1 MESIKQVFAR
11 CKDEQRAV
19 LITYMTAG
27 YPTIKETPSI
37 MLAMQAGGADIIE
50 LGIPFTDPLTDGT
63 TIQSSNAVALQ
74 NGVRIPTM
82 LSMVSEARSLGLTT
96 PVVFM
101 GYYNPVRAY
110 GEEKMIRDCRDAG
123 VNGFIIVDLPP
134 EEALRFRELCTRD
147 GLSYIPLV
155 APATPDSRMKMLCEI
170 TDSFIYVASRMG
182 VTGATESL
190 DQGLDGLLTRVH
202 KYTEN
207 RIPAVVG
214 FGINTREHFIN
225 VANIAEGVVIGS
237 KIITVVR
244 DAEPGTG
251 AEKVKEYCMYVSGRK
266 EARNIEVPASTAT
279 ATATATPTSS
289 PSSAGILTP
298 SSGHSSAG
306 ETHEP
311 TQTNTLET
319 STADNY
325 MRFGQFGGQYVPEAL
340 MECLLELEAGF
351 ESAKADPAFWAEIR
365 SYAAYTNR
373 PSSLHLASRL
383 TAHAGG
389 ARIWLKREDL
399 NHTGSHK
406 INNALG
412 QIILARRLGKTAIIA
427 ETGAGQHGVAT
438 ATLCALFGMKCTIFM
453 GAEDVRRQALNVFRI
468 RLLGATVIPVA
479 GAHEGEKGT
488 LRDAVN
494 AAFRTWVTDLKT
506 THFVVGSVF
515 GPYPYP
521 TIVRTLQSVI
531 GEETRAQFME
541 EMNGKLPDALVACVG
556 GGSNASGMFYP
567 FSKDEGV
574 AFVGVEAGGDGVE
587 TGRHAATLGRGSVGV
602 LHGVRTYVLQDDD
615 GQITSTHSI
624 SAGLDYPGVGPEL
637 SSWKDSG
644 RARFI
649 AATDEDALDAFRLL
663 SQTEGIIPALES
675 AHAVAGAVRVA
686 QELGPEKDI
695 VICLSG
701 RGDKDVQTVA
711 AMAGEV

>member
-1 MESIKQVFAR
+1 MEAIKQVFAR
-11 CKDEQRAV
+11 CKDEQRAA

-27 YPTIKETPSI
+27 FPTVKETPSI

-63 TIQSSNAVALQ
+63 TIQNANAVALQ
-74 NGVRIPTM
+74 NGVRIPNM
-82 LSMVSEARSLGLTT
+82 LSMVREARSLGLTT
-96 PVVFM
+96 PVMFM

-110 GEEKMIRDCRDAG
+110 GEEKIIRDCRDAG

-134 EEALRFRELCTRD
+134 EEALRFRELCRRD

-170 TDSFIYVASRMG
+170 ADSFIYVASRMG
-182 VTGATESL
+182 VTGATKSL
-190 DQGLDGLLTRVH
+190 DQGLDGLLARVH

-225 VANIAEGVVIGS
+225 VAKIAQGVVIGS
-237 KIITVVR
+237 KIITVAR
-244 DAEPGTG
+244 DAEPGTA
-251 AEKVKEYCMYVSGRK
+251 AEKVKDYCMYVSGRK

-279 ATATATPTSS
+279 PTSV
-289 PSSAGILTP
+289 PST
-298 SSGHSSAG
+298 G
-306 ETHEP
+306 ETHIP
-311 TQTNTLET
+311 TQADTPET
-319 STADNY
+319 STTDDY

-340 MECLLELEAGF
+340 MECLTELETGF
-351 ESAKADPAFWAEIR
+351 ENAKADPAFWAEIR
-365 SYAAYTNR
+365 SYAAYANR

-468 RLLGATVIPVA
+468 RLLGATVIPVP

-506 THFVVGSVF
+506 THFVIGSAF

-531 GEETRAQFME
+531 GEETRSQFME
-541 EMNGKLPDALVACVG
+541 EMDGKLPDALVACVG
-556 GGSNASGMFYP
+556 GGSNAAGMFYP
-567 FSKDEGV
+567 FLKDEGV
-574 AFVGVEAGGDGVE
+574 AFVGVEAGGDGVDA
-587 TGRHAATLGRGSVGV
+587 GRHAATLGRGSVGV

-615 GQITSTHSI
+615 GQITSTHSV

-637 SSWKDSG
+637 SAWKDSG

-649 AATDEDALDAFRLL
+649 AATDEDALDAFQLL

-675 AHAVAGAVRVA
+675 SHAVAGAVRIA
-686 QELGPEKDI
+686 KELGPDKDI

-711 AMAGEV
+711 AMLPSLMPEGV

>member
-1 MESIKQVFAR
+1 MEAIKQVFAR
-11 CKDEQRAV
+11 CKDEQRAA

-27 YPTIKETPSI
+27 FPTVEETPSI

-63 TIQSSNAVALQ
+63 TIQNSNAVALQ
-74 NGVRIPTM
+74 YGVRIPTM
-82 LSMVSEARSLGLTT
+82 LSMVREARSLGLTT
-96 PVVFM
+96 PVMFM
-101 GYYNPVRAY
+101 GYYNPLRAY
-110 GEEKMIRDCRDAG
+110 GEEKIIRDCRDAG

-134 EEALRFRELCTRD
+134 EEALRFRELCRRD

-170 TDSFIYVASRMG
+170 ADSFIYVASRMG
-182 VTGATESL
+182 VTGATKSL
-190 DQGLDGLLTRVH
+190 DQGLDGLLARVH

-225 VANIAEGVVIGS
+225 VAKIAQGVVIGS
-237 KIITVVR
+237 KIITVAR
-244 DAEPGTG
+244 DAEPGTA
-251 AEKVKEYCMYVSGRK
+251 AEKVKDYCMYVSGRK
-266 EARNIEVPASTAT
+266 EARKLEVPASTAT
-279 ATATATPTSS
+279 PTSV
-289 PSSAGILTP
+289 P
-298 SSGHSSAG
+298 SAG
-306 ETHEP
+306 ETHIP
-311 TQTNTLET
+311 AQTDTPET
-319 STADNY
+319 STTDDY

-340 MECLLELEAGF
+340 MECLTELETGF
-351 ESAKADPAFWAEIR
+351 ENAKADPAFWAEIR
-365 SYAAYTNR
+365 SYAAYANR

-468 RLLGATVIPVA
+468 RLLGATVIPVP

-506 THFVVGSVF
+506 THFVIGSAF

-531 GEETRAQFME
+531 GEETRSQFME
-541 EMNGKLPDALVACVG
+541 EMDGKLPDALVACVG
-556 GGSNASGMFYP
+556 GGSNAAGMFYP
-567 FSKDEGV
+567 FLKDEGV
-574 AFVGVEAGGDGVE
+574 AFVGVEAGGDGIDA
-587 TGRHAATLGRGSVGV
+587 GRHAATLGRGSVGV

-615 GQITSTHSI
+615 GQITSTHSV

-637 SSWKDSG
+637 SAWKDSG

-649 AATDEDALDAFRLL
+649 AATDEDALDAFQLL

-675 AHAVAGAVRVA
+675 SHAVAGAVRIA
-686 QELGPEKDI
+686 KELGPNKDI

-711 AMAGEV
+711 AMLPSLMPEGV

>member
-1 MESIKQVFAR
+1 
-11 CKDEQRAV
+11 
-19 LITYMTAG
+19 
-27 YPTIKETPSI
+27 
-37 MLAMQAGGADIIE
+37 
-50 LGIPFTDPLTDGT
+50 
-63 TIQSSNAVALQ
+63 
-74 NGVRIPTM
+74 
-82 LSMVSEARSLGLTT
+82 
-96 PVVFM
+96 
-101 GYYNPVRAY
+101 
-110 GEEKMIRDCRDAG
+110 
-123 VNGFIIVDLPP
+123 
-134 EEALRFRELCTRD
+134 
-147 GLSYIPLV
+147 
-155 APATPDSRMKMLCEI
+155 MKMLCEI
-170 TDSFIYVASRMG
+170 ADSFIYVASRMG
-182 VTGATESL
+182 VTGATKSL
-190 DQGLDGLLTRVH
+190 DQGLDDLLARVH

-237 KIITVVR
+237 KIITIMR
-244 DAEPGTG
+244 DAEPGTA
-251 AEKVKEYCMYVSGRK
+251 AEKAKDYCMYVSGRK
-266 EARNIEVPASTAT
+266 EARNIGNPET
-279 ATATATPTSS
+279 TATATPAFV
-289 PSSAGILTP
+289 PNSAG
-298 SSGHSSAG
+298 GMQV
-306 ETHEP
+306 P
-311 TQTNTLET
+311 TQTDTLET
-319 STADNY
+319 STKDNY

-340 MECLLELEAGF
+340 MECLMELETGF
-351 ESAKADPAFWAEIR
+351 ENAKADPAFWAEIR
-365 SYAAYTNR
+365 SYAAYANR

-506 THFVVGSVF
+506 THFVIGSAF

-531 GEETRAQFME
+531 GEETRSQFME
-541 EMNGKLPDALVACVG
+541 EMDGKLPDALVACVG
-556 GGSNASGMFYP
+556 GGSNAAGMFYP
-567 FSKDEGV
+567 FLKDENV
-574 AFVGVEAGGDGVE
+574 AFVGVEAGGDGVDA
-587 TGRHAATLGRGSVGV
+587 GRHSATLGRGSVGV

-615 GQITSTHSI
+615 GQITSTHSV

-675 AHAVAGAVRVA
+675 SHAVAGAVRVA
-686 QELGPEKDI
+686 KELGPEKDI

-711 AMAGEV
+711 AMLPSLMPEGV

>member
-1 MESIKQVFAR
+1 
-11 CKDEQRAV
+11 
-19 LITYMTAG
+19 
-27 YPTIKETPSI
+27 
-37 MLAMQAGGADIIE
+37 
-50 LGIPFTDPLTDGT
+50 
-63 TIQSSNAVALQ
+63 
-74 NGVRIPTM
+74 
-82 LSMVSEARSLGLTT
+82 
-96 PVVFM
+96 
-101 GYYNPVRAY
+101 
-110 GEEKMIRDCRDAG
+110 
-123 VNGFIIVDLPP
+123 
-134 EEALRFRELCTRD
+134 
-147 GLSYIPLV
+147 
-155 APATPDSRMKMLCEI
+155 MKMLCEI
-170 TDSFIYVASRMG
+170 ADSFIYVASRMG
-182 VTGATESL
+182 VTGATKSL
-190 DQGLDGLLTRVH
+190 DEGLEGLLARVH

-207 RIPAVVG
+207 RIPAAVG
-214 FGINTREHFIN
+214 FGINTREHFIS

-237 KIITVVR
+237 KIITVMR
-244 DAEPGTG
+244 DAEPGTA
-251 AEKVKEYCMYVSGRK
+251 AEKVKDYCMYVSGRK
-266 EARNIEVPASTAT
+266 EARNIEVPTS
-279 ATATATPTSS
+279 TATPTSV
-289 PSSAGILTP
+289 PSSAGEMHVSTQADTP
-298 SSGHSSAG
+298 K
-306 ETHEP
+306 
-311 TQTNTLET
+311 T
-319 STADNY
+319 STTDDY
-325 MRFGQFGGQYVPEAL
+325 TRFGQFGGQYVPEAL
-340 MECLLELEAGF
+340 IECLTELETGF
-351 ESAKADPAFWAEIR
+351 ENAKADPAFWAEIR
-365 SYAAYTNR
+365 SYAAYANR

-468 RLLGATVIPVA
+468 RLLGATVIPVP

-506 THFVVGSVF
+506 THFVIGSAF

-521 TIVRTLQSVI
+521 TIVRTMQSVI
-531 GEETRAQFME
+531 GEETRSQFME

-556 GGSNASGMFYP
+556 GGSNAAGMFYP
-567 FSKDEGV
+567 FLKDEGV
-574 AFVGVEAGGDGVE
+574 AFVGVEAGGDGVDA
-587 TGRHAATLGRGSVGV
+587 GRHAATLGRGSVGV

-615 GQITSTHSI
+615 GQITSTHSV

-637 SSWKDSG
+637 SAWKDSG

-649 AATDEDALDAFRLL
+649 TATDEDALDAFQLL

-675 AHAVAGAVRVA
+675 SHAVAGAVRVA
-686 QELGPEKDI
+686 KELGPEKDI

-711 AMAGEV
+711 AMLPSLMPEGV

>member
-1 MESIKQVFAR
+1 MEAIKQVFAR
-11 CKDEQRAV
+11 CKDEQRAAF
-19 LITYMTAG
+19 ITYMTAG
-27 YPTIKETPSI
+27 YPTVEETPSI

-50 LGIPFTDPLTDGT
+50 LGIPFTDPLTDGA
-63 TIQSSNAVALQ
+63 TIQNSNAVALQ

-82 LSMVSEARSLGLTT
+82 LSMVREARSLGLTT
-96 PVVFM
+96 SVVFM

-110 GEEKMIRDCRDAG
+110 GEEKIIRDCRGAG

-134 EEALRFRELCTRD
+134 EEALWFRELCRRD

-182 VTGATESL
+182 VTGATKSL
-190 DQGLDGLLTRVH
+190 DQGLDALLARVH
-202 KYTEN
+202 KYTKN

-214 FGINTREHFIN
+214 FGINTREHFID

-237 KIITVVR
+237 KIITVMR

-251 AEKVKEYCMYVSGRK
+251 AEKVKDYCMYVSGRK
-266 EARNIEVPASTAT
+266 EARNIEIPTSTAPVT
-279 ATATATPTSS
+279 STSVPSSADEMHVPTHTATP
-289 PSSAGILTP
+289 
-298 SSGHSSAG
+298 
-306 ETHEP
+306 
-311 TQTNTLET
+311 ET
-319 STADNY
+319 STDNY

-340 MECLLELEAGF
+340 MECLIELETGF
-351 ESAKADPAFWAEIR
+351 KNAKADPAFWAEIR
-365 SYAAYTNR
+365 SYAAYANR

-506 THFVVGSVF
+506 THFVVGSAF

-531 GEETRAQFME
+531 GEETRSQFME
-541 EMNGKLPDALVACVG
+541 EMDGKLPDALVACVG

-567 FSKDEGV
+567 FLRDEGV
-574 AFVGVEAGGDGVE
+574 AFVGVEAGGDGVDA
-587 TGRHAATLGRGSVGV
+587 GRHAATLGRGSVGV

-615 GQITSTHSI
+615 GQITSTHSV

-637 SSWKDSG
+637 SAWKDSG
-644 RARFI
+644 RATFI
-649 AATDEDALDAFRLL
+649 AATDEDALNAFQLL

-686 QELGPEKDI
+686 KELGPEKDI

-701 RGDKDVQTVA
+701 RGDKDVQTVS
-711 AMAGEV
+711 AMLPALMPEGV